1 MKGIIDKFLTS
12 YLDYEETV
20 EDLYLWDKRSFYGTN
35 TTRVRNKPFL
45 CDKNGSRISVKIK
58 NPDFSDFDEII
69 GAR

>member
-1 MKGIIDKFLTS
+1 MKGIIGEFLTS

-35 TTRVRNKPFL
+35 TTRASDKPFL
-45 CDKNGSRISVKIK
+45 CVKNGSLVSVKIK

>member
-1 MKGIIDKFLTS
+1 MKGIIGEFLTS

-20 EDLYLWDKRSFYGTN
+20 EDLYLWDKRSFNETN
-35 TTRVRNKPFL
+35 TIRVRNKSFP
-45 CDKNGSRISVKIK
+45 CVKNGNLVSVKIK